1 MTKWIHKLGDWIG
14 EWITQNIVI
23 IGILLTVGVFA
34 ICILG
39 HGRSWLLPCGATIGG
54 CVALYQWSSD
64 RKVKRAELLREIL
77 GKLDALNIDSLTDG
91 IGEYGGKDG
100 AEAELADALTFL
112 SYVCHL
118 KRSYVLSRREFDSLK
133 WNIVKILEKE
143 RVFDLIR
150 VAYQDEKRRPSDMP
164 YYDLVMEG
172 TANCKA
178 GFAEAYRELLRGK
191 KDVDIR
197 YEEKSKV
204 VYEERKVIDFIGSE
218 KRYRTHLDVLNGIF
232 NMGYR
237 AHMRGGARL
246 GSGEIVWFPKYVL
259 DEKMLTDQDKR
270 GWHNVVSENGD
281 SIKEFWPE
289 GECWTDDSYHRDG
302 HVRMVFGMNMSK
314 EGDSRSY
321 VFLGVFKQVKKE
333 KGYYLFERD
342 KRRNAID
349 ECDVR
354 KTTGSCRN

>member
-1 MTKWIHKLGDWIG
+1 MAKWIHKLGDWIG
-14 EWITQNIVI
+14 EWITQNIVV
-23 IGILLTVGVFA
+23 IGFMLTVGVFA
-34 ICILG
+34 ICMLG
-39 HGRSWLLPCGATIGG
+39 HGRSWLLPCGATLGG
-54 CVALYQWSSD
+54 CVALYQWCSD

-77 GKLDALNIDSLTDG
+77 EKLDAINIDSLIDG

-133 WNIVKILEKE
+133 WDVVKILEKRE
-143 RVFDLIR
+143 TFDVIQD
-150 VAYQDEKRRPSDMP
+150 AYRDDKRRSSDMP

-172 TANCKA
+172 AAYCKA

-191 KDVDIR
+191 KDVEIR
-197 YEEKSKV
+197 YEEKNKV
-204 VYEERKVIDFIGSE
+204 VYGKRKVVDFVGSE
-218 KRYRTHLDVLNGIF
+218 KCYRAHLDVLNGIF

-246 GSGEIVWFPKYVL
+246 SSGEIVWFPKYVL

-281 SIKEFWPE
+281 SIKEFWSE
-289 GECWTDDSYHRDG
+289 GEYWADDSYHRNG
-302 HVRMVFGMNMSK
+302 HVRIVFGMNVSK
-314 EGDSRSY
+314 EADSRSY
-321 VFLGVFKQVKKE
+321 KFLGVFKQVKKDKE
-333 KGYYLFERD
+333 CYLFERD
-342 KRRNAID
+342 KSRNTID
-349 ECDVR
+349 ECDIR
-354 KTTGSCRN
+354 KTTEGRRN